1 MWCLFDF
8 CFDVFSF
15 FFFFFWTNLWLPV
28 VTEAAATD
36 LLLLLAVI
44 WDGCSITGLA
54 LVAASLLW
62 AVLTEVEQEEEAT
75 TIAVV
80 LDVEIPL
87 LDEIKSCGCRLWK
100 GMRLR
105 RAPFSVRTLD
115 FPPAA
120 VDRPLFLHLKA
131 NLAHFSE

>member
-1 MWCLFDF
+1 MWCHFDF

-15 FFFFFWTNLWLPV
+15 LFYWTNLWLPV

-44 WDGCSITGLA
+44 WDDCSLTGLVQ
-54 LVAASLLW
+54 VAASLLW

-75 TIAVV
+75 IIAAV
-80 LDVEIPL
+80 LDVAIPL
-87 LDEIKSCGCRLWK
+87 LDETKSCGCRLWK

-131 NLAHFSE
+131 N